1 MTDMTEYED
10 LCKEPILPNKG
21 AAGIKLGIKT
31 KIVKDLW
38 GEPLRIEQIS
48 INNLHW
54 EYKAVGLWFKSDKL
68 DQIGIQA
75 PYEGKTK
82 SGIGIGSTRS
92 EVEQT
97 YGWLSWDGTW
107 LINNPPFGIGFDFS
121 TSVFG
126 ESRVVGIYIFRE

>member
-1 MTDMTEYED
+1 MIEYDD
-10 LCKEPILPNKG
+10 LCKELILPNKG

-31 KIVKDLW
+31 RIVEELW
-38 GEPLRIEQIS
+38 GTPLRIEQTAID
-48 INNLHW
+48 ILQW
-54 EYKAVGLWFKSDKL
+54 EYKALRLWFKSDKL

-75 PYEGKTK
+75 PYEGKTI
-82 SGIGIGSTRS
+82 SGIGIGSTRL

-97 YGWLSWDGTW
+97 YGSLSWDGTW

-121 TSVFG
+121 PSVFD